1 MAERPASTRKEG
13 ARKLVAQNKRAFHDY
28 FIDDRLE
35 AGIMLSGT
43 EVKSLREGRATI
55 AEAHAGEMQ
64 GELYLFNAHIPEFHG
79 GNRYN
84 HEVRRPRKLLLR
96 RREMERLAGAV
107 RREGMTLVPLQL
119 YFTPR
124 GWAKVEIGLA
134 RGKKAHDKRDSIKER
149 DWQREKQRIMRHA
162 GR

>member
-1 MAERPASTRKEG
+1 MSSERER
-13 ARKLVAQNKRAFHDY
+13 ARKAVAQNRRAFHDY
-28 FIDDRLE
+28 FIDERFE
-35 AGIMLSGT
+35 AGLMLTGT

-55 AEAHAGEMQ
+55 SEAYAGEMG
-64 GELYLFNAHIPEFHG
+64 GEIYLFNAYIPEFHG
-79 GNRYN
+79 GNRFN
-84 HEVRRPRKLLLR
+84 HETKRPRKLLLR
-96 RREMERLAGAV
+96 RREVDRLSGAV

-134 RGKKAHDKRDSIKER
+134 RGKKAHDKRDAIKAR
-149 DWQREKQRIMRHA
+149 DWQREKQRLMRHD